1 MLSKYTDDPRMVAV
15 VSGADHSHFIFF
27 ISIHVAAE
35 ILVAYVCIALL
46 RRSTHSYK
54 FWQ

>member
-1 MLSKYTDDPRMVAV
+1 MVAV

-46 RRSTHSYK
+46 RRSTHFYK
-54 FWQ
+54 F